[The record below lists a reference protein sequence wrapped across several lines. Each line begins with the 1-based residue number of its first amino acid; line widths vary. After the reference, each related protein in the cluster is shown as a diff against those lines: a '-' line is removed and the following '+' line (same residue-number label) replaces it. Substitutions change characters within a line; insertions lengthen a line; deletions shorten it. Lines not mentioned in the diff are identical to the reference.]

1 MRLSMRL
8 TLAMT
13 ALVLCTVG
21 AFGLL
26 AYYNI
31 GHAVVP
37 AGVQRLA
44 DQTKARIGAIDA
56 LLRTVRST
64 LIATAALGV
73 AIVAARLGLGLLGLT
88 GASALGALAVLLVAG
103 SLGTLAFAAT
113 LYRVSPQD
121 VAALMA
127 RR

>member
-13 ALVLCTVG
+13 ALVLFTVG

-31 GHAVVP
+31 GPGVLP

-56 LLRTVRST
+56 LLRTVRNEILGARSYPPH
-64 LIATAALGV
+64 LGIARARQNGGIDPETHQGFAFGLGV
-73 AIVAARLGLGLLGLT
+73 ERIAMLRHDIPDLRAFLENDLRLLRG
-88 GASALGALAVLLVAG
+88 V
-103 SLGTLAFAAT
+103 
-113 LYRVSPQD
+113 R
-121 VAALMA
+121 
-127 RR
+127 